1 MPPVLPF
8 ALGSLGFLTN
18 FDYSNYKK
26 TIDHVVDDGIRVNLR
41 MRFTCVVY
49 RAVAPEEDKYKGAK
63 RKAIK
68 SSGGDILISRVG
80 KEGWDSL
87 ESTNAGAPP
96 CKQKKDKEIMCYST
110 RPVETFEVLNDLVVD
125 RGPSPYVSLL
135 ELFGEWDRLP
145 CDVMLKL
152 SIRRRPSFDNSPS
165 RRPVH
170 RDTNRIDS
178 ILPFG
183 RRIPRT
189 SRNPGLAHLTHL
201 PAYSVVQADASARL
215 DGSACM
221 RAIQFEEYRMGK
233 FRRSRA
239 NRVEA

>member
-1 MPPVLPF
+1 LPF

-49 RAVAPEEDKYKGAK
+49 RAVAPEEDKYKGSK

-135 ELFGEWDRLP
+135 ELFGECHFRLP
-145 CDVMLKL
+145 GVMLK
-152 SIRRRPSFDNSPS
+152 SPIRRRPSFDNGSG

-178 ILPFG
+178 ILPLR

-189 SRNPGLAHLTHL
+189 SWDSGIIDLPNL
-201 PAYSVVQADASARL
+201 PAHIVFQADAFARL
-215 DGSACM
+215 DGGACM
-221 RAIQFEEYRMGK
+221 RAIQLEKHRMGK

-239 NRVEA
+239 NRIEA